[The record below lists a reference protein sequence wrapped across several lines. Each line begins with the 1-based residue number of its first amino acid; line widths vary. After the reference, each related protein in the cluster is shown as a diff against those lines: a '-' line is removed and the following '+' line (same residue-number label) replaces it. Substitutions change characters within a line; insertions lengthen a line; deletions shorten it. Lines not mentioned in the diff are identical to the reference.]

1 MIRLVL
7 MDVTVSA
14 YNDPECASL
23 IEVYQKYKGDKAN
36 ICELSAE
43 DWTLHEMFEEMLGIY
58 AGVDREPRLNI
69 ILSYGS
75 DLDTVSVRTEGV
87 FKEYDM
93 PIRAI

>member
-7 MDVTVSA
+7 MDVAVSA

-23 IEVYQKYKGDKAN
+23 IEVYQKYKGDKAH
-36 ICELSAE
+36 ICELRA
-43 DWTLHEMFEEMLGIY
+43 DQWTLHEMFGDMLGY
-58 AGVDREPRLNI
+58 YPEGNSEARLSI
-69 ILSYGS
+69 ILSYGG
-75 DLDTVSVRTEGV
+75 DGWVNDRTEGV

>member
-1 MIRLVL
+1 

-23 IEVYQKYKGDKAN
+23 IEVYQKYKGDKAH

-43 DWTLHEMFEEMLGIY
+43 DWTLHELFEEMLCIY
-58 AGVDREPRLNI
+58 EGVDSEARLNI
-69 ILSYGS
+69 ILSYGG
-75 DLDTVSVRTEGV
+75 DGWVNDRTEGV

>member
-1 MIRLVL
+1 
-7 MDVTVSA
+7 MDVAASA

-23 IEVYQKYKGDKAN
+23 IEVYQKYKGSTDVH

-43 DWTLHEMFEEMLGIY
+43 DWSLHEMLEEMLGVS
-58 AGVDREPRLNI
+58 AWGDDREARINV
-69 ILSYGS
+69 ILSYGGDGWVS
-75 DLDTVSVRTEGV
+75 DAEKGV

>member
-1 MIRLVL
+1 MIRIVI
-7 MDVTVSA
+7 MDVAASA

-23 IEVYQKYKGDKAN
+23 IEVYQKHKGDKAS

-43 DWTLHEMFEEMLGIY
+43 DWTLHELFEEMLGIY
-58 AGVDREPRLNI
+58 ADGDREARLNV

-75 DLDTVSVRTEGV
+75 DGWVNGGDKGV
-87 FKEYDM
+87 FKEYEM